1 MKKILGAAA
10 ALSLIGSAAF
20 ADITVSGR
28 GYVETH
34 VFNYKTDDA
43 GKNGTTKLFDNWDT
57 GDSDVFISGDIGG
70 KAGAM
75 LNIDFGSVAN
85 GFTTKLTSVN
95 EEKREITIGA
105 GWIGDWNVWIKP
117 LDFLTI
123 KASNEANRVANRYNS
138 IIDKTESKWGTL
150 SIGERGA
157 NGLVDVGKFNYKDAN
172 DDDSFKGYQVNMDFG
187 VVKVDLGFNKAIQ
200 ANDFAA
206 SSMVFSG
213 SETLDGGKANKYN
226 EIGAGAR
233 VVVPVEGLLN
243 VDALFKMYMKDTNRD
258 NNAGDK
264 MSMTFGAIVDVVAI
278 DNMGL
283 AIGYIG
289 HSDSENGAAAKLTS
303 AVDVR
308 FQYNMDKMGFALHN
322 NATFGEKKFADKLN
336 LGFMYGLTD
345 AATLFVEVQNYLAN
359 FNDGA
364 RKDGKVAD
372 WLADVV
378 TVYPRFAFGI
388 AEGVTLKTG
397 LRADFGLTEDFKQL
411 EIALPL
417 SMEVIF

>member
-1 MKKILGAAA
+1 MKKILGAVA

-28 GYVETH
+28 GYVETQ
-34 VFNYKTDDA
+34 VFNYTK
-43 GKNGTTKLFDNWDT
+43 GTGTSLFSNWDT
-57 GDSDVFISGDIGG
+57 DDSDVFVSGDIGG

-75 LNIDFGSVAN
+75 LNIDFAAAKTGGPLAV
-85 GFTTKLTSVN
+85 
-95 EEKREITIGA
+95 
-105 GWIGDWNVWIKP
+105 GDWNVWIKP

-138 IIDKTESKWGTL
+138 IIDKTEAKWGVLT
-150 SIGERGA
+150 GTY
-157 NGLVDVGKFNYKDAN
+157 NGGSY
-172 DDDSFKGYQVNMDFG
+172 DDDRLNGYMVNLDFDMVKIDLAFNQTMVDNKFSFGALSYTENDTEYTADKYSSGAMGFLNDVKIKGTTGSVDGNYFG
-187 VVKVDLGFNKAIQ
+187 F
-200 ANDFAA
+200 
-206 SSMVFSG
+206 
-213 SETLDGGKANKYN
+213 
-226 EIGAGAR
+226 GAR

-243 VDALFKMYMKDTNRD
+243 VDAFFRMQSYDYTYTDSSVKRDIENR
-258 NNAGDK
+258 K
-264 MSMTFGAIVDVVAI
+264 MSFGAIVDVVAI

-289 HSDSENGAAAKLTS
+289 HSEDKDTLMN

-322 NATFGEKKFADKLN
+322 NATFGEEKFYDKLN
-336 LGFMYGLTD
+336 LGFMYGMTD
-345 AATLFVEVQNYLAN
+345 AATLFVEVQNWMDAS
-359 FNDGA
+359 DSD
-364 RKDGKVAD
+364 K
-372 WLADVV
+372 LADVL

-397 LRADFGLTEDFKQL
+397 LRADFGVVNADDTMV
-411 EIALPL
+411 IALPL

>member
-28 GYVETH
+28 GYVETQ
-34 VFNYKTDDA
+34 VFNYTKEDGSND
-43 GKNGTTKLFDNWDT
+43 GTTKLFDNWDT

-85 GFTTKLTSVN
+85 GVTTTTNVTTTSKINWEKVKWDEVLQGKLDSLKEASVTGTGTGTGN
-95 EEKREITIGA
+95 LSGS
-105 GWIGDWNVWIKP
+105 WIGDWNVWIKP

-150 SIGERGA
+150 IVMDT
-157 NGLVDVGKFNYKDAN
+157 NGFNYKDAN

-187 VVKVDLGFNKAIQ
+187 VVKVDLGFNKDIQ
-200 ANDFAA
+200 SNGFAA
-206 SSMVFSG
+206 SSMFF
-213 SETLDGGKANKYN
+213 GKDVK

-243 VDALFKMYMKDTNRD
+243 VDALFKMYMNDDVTN
-258 NNAGDK
+258 
-264 MSMTFGAIVDVVAI
+264 MTFGAIVDVVAI

-283 AIGYIG
+283 AVGYIG
-289 HSDSENGAAAKLTS
+289 RTNDGDLTS

-322 NATFGEKKFADKLN
+322 NATFGKVIGVDGFVNKTN
-336 LGFMYGLTD
+336 LGFMYGLSD

-359 FNDGA
+359 LDMGE
-364 RKDGKVAD
+364 G
-372 WLADVV
+372 WLTDVV

-397 LRADFGLTEDFKQL
+397 LRADFGLTDDFDKL

>member
-28 GYVETH
+28 GYVETQ
-34 VFNYKTDDA
+34 VFNYKTDAA
-43 GKNGTTKLFDNWDT
+43 GKNGETKLFDNWDT
-57 GDSDVFISGDIGG
+57 GDSDVFVSGDIGG

-75 LNIDFGSVAN
+75 LNIDFGPVAN
-85 GFTTKLTSVN
+85 GYTISPTPVDGKYSV
-95 EEKREITIGA
+95 GA

-150 SIGERGA
+150 LIEDDKQ
-157 NGLVDVGKFNYKDAN
+157 NLNYKDAN

-200 ANDFAA
+200 ENGFAA
-206 SSMVFSG
+206 SSMAFG
-213 SETLDGGKANKYN
+213 NNLT
-226 EIGAGAR
+226 EIGTGAR

-243 VDALFKMYMKDTNRD
+243 VDAFFKMYMNDVAVDTE
-258 NNAGDK
+258 DK
-264 MSMTFGAIVDVVAI
+264 TKMTFGAIVDVVAI

-289 HSDSENGAAAKLTS
+289 HSDKEGKKDSVLTS
-303 AVDVR
+303 AVDIR

-322 NATFGEKKFADKLN
+322 NATFKENVFANKTN

-345 AATLFVEVQNYLAN
+345 AANLYVEVQNYLASFAERIN
-359 FNDGA
+359 A
-364 RKDGKVAD
+364 DGKKGQ
-372 WLADVV
+372 
-378 TVYPRFAFGI
+378 T
-388 AEGVTLKTG
+388 EGVTLKTG

>member
-1 MKKILGAAA
+1 MKKILCAAA

-43 GKNGTTKLFDNWDT
+43 GKNGTTSLFDNWDT

-85 GFTTKLTSVN
+85 GYSLVDNKGN
-95 EEKREITIGA
+95 DIKKITG

-150 SIGERGA
+150 IGSYADG
-157 NGLVDVGKFNYKDAN
+157 AN
-172 DDDSFKGYQVNMDFG
+172 DDDSFKGYQVNMDFD

-200 ANDFAA
+200 SNGFAA
-206 SSMVFSG
+206 SSMEFA
-213 SETLDGGKANKYN
+213 DNKT

-243 VDALFKMYMKDTNRD
+243 VDALFKMYMNDE
-258 NNAGDK
+258 AGDNADK
-264 MSMTFGAIVDVVAI
+264 TNMTFGAIVDVVAI

-289 HSDSENGAAAKLTS
+289 HSDSEKGNAAKLTS

-322 NATFGEKKFADKLN
+322 NATFGGAKEVFWDKLN
-336 LGFMYGLTD
+336 LGFMYGMTD
-345 AATLFVEVQNYLAN
+345 AATLFVEVQNWMDASDSDAL
-359 FNDGA
+359 
-364 RKDGKVAD
+364 KDI
-372 WLADVV
+372 L

-397 LRADFGLTEDFKQL
+397 LRADFGVTEYDKTL
-411 EIALPL
+411 AIALPL

>member
-1 MKKILGAAA
+1 MKKILGAAV

-28 GYVETH
+28 GYVETQ
-34 VFNYKTDDA
+34 VFNYKTDPA
-43 GKNGTTKLFDNWDT
+43 GKNGETKLFDNWDT

-85 GFTTKLTSVN
+85 GFNFTKVDLENGDIPVDN
-95 EEKREITIGA
+95 KGNVIGSA

-150 SIGERGA
+150 VIGGTGA
-157 NGLVDVGKFNYKDAN
+157 DLNYKDAN

-200 ANDFAA
+200 ENGFVA
-206 SSMVFSG
+206 SSMKFDNN
-213 SETLDGGKANKYN
+213 ET

-243 VDALFKMYMKDTNRD
+243 VDALFKMYMKNVDGTD
-258 NNAGDK
+258 SGDATK
-264 MSMTFGAIVDVVAI
+264 MTFGAIVDVVAI

-283 AIGYIG
+283 AVGYIG
-289 HSDSENGAAAKLTS
+289 RTNDGDLTS

-359 FNDGA
+359 FNDGIF
-364 RKDGKVAD
+364 KDGKVAD

>member
-1 MKKILGAAA
+1 MKKILGAAV

-28 GYVETH
+28 GYVETQ
-34 VFNYKTDDA
+34 VFNYKTDAA

-57 GDSDVFISGDIGG
+57 GDSDVFVSGDIGG

-85 GFTTKLTSVN
+85 GFNFTKVDLENGDIPVDN
-95 EEKREITIGA
+95 KGNVIGSA

-150 SIGERGA
+150 LIEDDKQ
-157 NGLVDVGKFNYKDAN
+157 NLNYKDAN

-187 VVKVDLGFNKAIQ
+187 VVKVDLGFNKDIQ
-200 ANDFAA
+200 KNGFAA
-206 SSMVFSG
+206 ASMVFDG
-213 SETLDGGKANKYN
+213 SADKTAELSAHKYN
-226 EIGAGAR
+226 EIGVGAR

-243 VDALFKMYMKDTNRD
+243 VDALFKMYMKDTNLV
-258 NNAGDK
+258 NNAGDE
-264 MSMTFGAIVDVVAI
+264 MNMTFGAIVDVVAI

-289 HSDSENGAAAKLTS
+289 HSDKEGKKDSVLTS
-303 AVDVR
+303 AVDIR

-322 NATFGEKKFADKLN
+322 NATFKENVFANKTN

-345 AATLFVEVQNYLAN
+345 AANLYVEVQNYLASFAERIN
-359 FNDGA
+359 A
-364 RKDGKVAD
+364 DGKKGQTK
-372 WLADVV
+372 DVV

>member
-28 GYVETH
+28 GYVETQ
-34 VFNYKTDDA
+34 VFNYKTDAA
-43 GKNGTTKLFDNWDT
+43 GKNGTTSLFGNWDT

-85 GFTTKLTSVN
+85 GFTTKPTIPN
-95 EEKREITIGA
+95 EKGETTIGA

-187 VVKVDLGFNKAIQ
+187 VVKVDLGFNKDIQ
-200 ANDFAA
+200 KNGFAA
-206 SSMVFSG
+206 ASMAFG
-213 SETLDGGKANKYN
+213 NNLT
-226 EIGAGAR
+226 EIGTGAR
-233 VVVPVEGLLN
+233 VIVPVEGLLN
-243 VDALFKMYMKDTNRD
+243 VDAFFKMYMNDVADDTKDA
-258 NNAGDK
+258 NN
-264 MSMTFGAIVDVVAI
+264 MTFGAIVDIVAI

-289 HSDSENGAAAKLTS
+289 HSDKAGKGDTTLTS

-345 AATLFVEVQNYLAN
+345 LCL
-359 FNDGA
+359 
-364 RKDGKVAD
+364 
-372 WLADVV
+372 
-378 TVYPRFAFGI
+378 
-388 AEGVTLKTG
+388 
-397 LRADFGLTEDFKQL
+397 
-411 EIALPL
+411 
-417 SMEVIF
+417 

>member
-28 GYVETH
+28 GYVETQ
-34 VFNYKTDDA
+34 VFNYKTDAA

-85 GFTTKLTSVN
+85 GFTTKPSIN
-95 EEKREITIGA
+95 QEKGEITIGA

-157 NGLVDVGKFNYKDAN
+157 DGFVDVGKFNYKDAN

-187 VVKVDLGFNKAIQ
+187 VVKVDLGFNKDIQ
-200 ANDFAA
+200 KNGFAA
-206 SSMVFSG
+206 SSMAFG
-213 SETLDGGKANKYN
+213 NNLT
-226 EIGAGAR
+226 EIGTGAR
-233 VVVPVEGLLN
+233 VIVPVEGLLN
-243 VDALFKMYMKDTNRD
+243 VDAFFKMYMNDVADDTKDA
-258 NNAGDK
+258 NN
-264 MSMTFGAIVDVVAI
+264 MTFGAIVDIVAI

-289 HSDSENGAAAKLTS
+289 HSDKAGKGDTTLTS

-359 FNDGA
+359 FNDGTV
-364 RKDGKVAD
+364 KDRKVAD

-397 LRADFGLTEDFKQL
+397 LRADFGLTDDFKQL

>member
-34 VFNYKTDDA
+34 VFNYTKED
-43 GKNGTTKLFDNWDT
+43 GKDNGTTKLFDNWDT

-85 GFTTKLTSVN
+85 GVTTSTNIDWSKIED
-95 EEKREITIGA
+95 EEYLLSLKDGVPGTLSGS
-105 GWIGDWNVWIKP
+105 WIGDWNVWIKP

-138 IIDKTESKWGTL
+138 IIDKTESKWGVL
-150 SIGERGA
+150 GHA
-157 NGLVDVGKFNYKDAN
+157 VGSDWGNYNVAA

-200 ANDFAA
+200 ENGFAA
-206 SSMVFSG
+206 SSMKFDNN
-213 SETLDGGKANKYN
+213 ET

-243 VDALFKMYMKDTNRD
+243 VDALFKMYM
-258 NNAGDK
+258 NN
-264 MSMTFGAIVDVVAI
+264 
-278 DNMGL
+278 
-283 AIGYIG
+283 
-289 HSDSENGAAAKLTS
+289 SENGSDTTLTS

-322 NATFGEKKFADKLN
+322 NATFDKTIFADKLN

-345 AATLFVEVQNYLAN
+345 AATLFVEVQNLMKQP
-359 FNDGA
+359 DGG
-364 RKDGKVAD
+364 DLG
-372 WLADVV
+372 DVL

-397 LRADFGLTEDFKQL
+397 LRADFGIVNNDSLA
-411 EIALPL
+411 IALPL

>member
-1 MKKILGAAA
+1 MKKILGAAV

-28 GYVETH
+28 GYVETQ
-34 VFNYKTDDA
+34 VFNYTKGTGTSLFSNWNTD
-43 GKNGTTKLFDNWDT
+43 
-57 GDSDVFISGDIGG
+57 DSDVFVSGDIGG

-75 LNIDFGSVAN
+75 LNIDFAAAKTG
-85 GFTTKLTSVN
+85 GPLTV
-95 EEKREITIGA
+95 
-105 GWIGDWNVWIKP
+105 GDWNVWIKP

-150 SIGERGA
+150 IVMDT
-157 NGLVDVGKFNYKDAN
+157 NGFNYKDAN

-187 VVKVDLGFNKAIQ
+187 VVKVDLGFNKDIQ
-200 ANDFAA
+200 SNGFAA
-206 SSMVFSG
+206 SSMFF
-213 SETLDGGKANKYN
+213 GKDVK

-243 VDALFKMYMKDTNRD
+243 VDALFKMYMNDDVTN
-258 NNAGDK
+258 
-264 MSMTFGAIVDVVAI
+264 MTFGAIVDVVAI

-283 AIGYIG
+283 AVGYIG
-289 HSDSENGAAAKLTS
+289 RTNDG
-303 AVDVR
+303 D

-336 LGFMYGLTD
+336 LGFMYGLSD

-359 FNDGA
+359 LDMGE
-364 RKDGKVAD
+364 G
-372 WLADVV
+372 WLTDVV

-397 LRADFGLTEDFKQL
+397 LRADFGLTDDFDKL

>member
-28 GYVETH
+28 GYVETQ
-34 VFNYKTDDA
+34 VFNYKTDAA

-57 GDSDVFISGDIGG
+57 GDSDVFVSGDIGG

-75 LNIDFGSVAN
+75 LNIDFGQAFQGN
-85 GFTTKLTSVN
+85 AALL
-95 EEKREITIGA
+95 
-105 GWIGDWNVWIKP
+105 IGDWNVWIKP

-150 SIGERGA
+150 SIYNYNEDGSIS
-157 NGLVDVGKFNYKDAN
+157 GLNYKDAN

-200 ANDFAA
+200 SNGFAA
-206 SSMVFSG
+206 SSMEFA
-213 SETLDGGKANKYN
+213 DNKT

-322 NATFGEKKFADKLN
+322 NATFGKNEFANKTN

>member
-28 GYVETH
+28 GYVETQ
-34 VFNYKTDDA
+34 VFNYKTDAA

-57 GDSDVFISGDIGG
+57 GDSDVFVSGDIGG

>member
-1 MKKILGAAA
+1 MKKILGAAV

-28 GYVETH
+28 GYVETN
-34 VFNYKTDDA
+34 VFNYTK
-43 GKNGTTKLFDNWDT
+43 KNGANDGTTTLFDKWDT

-75 LNIDFGSVAN
+75 MNIDFGPVASS
-85 GFTTKLTSVN
+85 TTL
-95 EEKREITIGA
+95 A
-105 GWIGDWNVWIKP
+105 IGDWNVWIKP

-150 SIGERGA
+150 VIEGSDATEP
-157 NGLVDVGKFNYKDAN
+157 LNYKDAN

-187 VVKVDLGFNKAIQ
+187 VVKVDLGFNKGIQ
-200 ANDFAA
+200 ANNFVA
-206 SSMVFSG
+206 SSMAFG
-213 SETLDGGKANKYN
+213 NNLT
-226 EIGAGAR
+226 EIGTGAR

-243 VDALFKMYMKDTNRD
+243 VDAFFKMYMNDVAVDTE
-258 NNAGDK
+258 DK
-264 MSMTFGAIVDVVAI
+264 TKMTFGAIVDVVAI

-289 HSDSENGAAAKLTS
+289 HSDKAGKGDTTLTS

-359 FNDGA
+359 FNDA
-364 RKDGKVAD
+364 TVKDGKVAD

-397 LRADFGLTEDFKQL
+397 LRADFGVTDDFDKL

>member
-1 MKKILGAAA
+1 MKKILGAAV

-28 GYVETH
+28 GYVETQ
-34 VFNYKTDDA
+34 VFNYKTDPA
-43 GKNGTTKLFDNWDT
+43 GKNGETKLFDNWDT

-75 LNIDFGSVAN
+75 LNIDFGPVASS
-85 GFTTKLTSVN
+85 TTL
-95 EEKREITIGA
+95 A
-105 GWIGDWNVWIKP
+105 IGDWNVWIKP

-150 SIGERGA
+150 VVYDDKGW
-157 NGLVDVGKFNYKDAN
+157 NYKDAN
-172 DDDSFKGYQVNMDFG
+172 DDDSFIGYQVNMDFG
-187 VVKVDLGFNKAIQ
+187 VVKVDLGFNKDIQ
-200 ANDFAA
+200 ANKFA
-206 SSMVFSG
+206 SSSMKFG
-213 SETLDGGKANKYN
+213 NNTT
-226 EIGAGAR
+226 EIGTGAR
-233 VVVPVEGLLN
+233 VIVPVEGLLN
-243 VDALFKMYMKDTNRD
+243 VDALFKMYMKNVDGTD
-258 NNAGDK
+258 NGDATK
-264 MSMTFGAIVDVVAI
+264 MTFGAIVDVVAI

-289 HSDSENGAAAKLTS
+289 HSNSENGSDTTLLS

-322 NATFGEKKFADKLN
+322 NATFGEKMGFNGFANKTN

-345 AATLFVEVQNYLAN
+345 VATLFVEAQNYMLKV
-359 FNDGA
+359 DGV
-364 RKDGKVAD
+364 DD
-372 WLADVV
+372 IADVI

-397 LRADFGLTEDFKQL
+397 LRADFGVTDIFKQV

>member
-1 MKKILGAAA
+1 
-10 ALSLIGSAAF
+10 
-20 ADITVSGR
+20 
-28 GYVETH
+28 
-34 VFNYKTDDA
+34 
-43 GKNGTTKLFDNWDT
+43 
-57 GDSDVFISGDIGG
+57 
-70 KAGAM
+70 
-75 LNIDFGSVAN
+75 
-85 GFTTKLTSVN
+85 
-95 EEKREITIGA
+95 
-105 GWIGDWNVWIKP
+105 
-117 LDFLTI
+117 
-123 KASNEANRVANRYNS
+123 
-138 IIDKTESKWGTL
+138 
-150 SIGERGA
+150 
-157 NGLVDVGKFNYKDAN
+157 
-172 DDDSFKGYQVNMDFG
+172 MDFG